1 MSCNVSIV
9 FGSCHS
15 KVDFQSGNTNLKC
28 ISRLRE
34 EACSG
39 AGNKA
44 CREKMRRD
52 RLNDRCVA
60 DVTYLQLSICKL
72 RSYNSVYFK
81 SDKSMKVFL
90 ILSQMQ
96 HKILVN
102 LLTG

>member
-1 MSCNVSIV
+1 
-9 FGSCHS
+9 
-15 KVDFQSGNTNLKC
+15 
-28 ISRLRE
+28 
-34 EACSG
+34 
-39 AGNKA
+39 
-44 CREKMRRD
+44 MRRD

-81 SDKSMKVFL
+81 IDESMKVFL